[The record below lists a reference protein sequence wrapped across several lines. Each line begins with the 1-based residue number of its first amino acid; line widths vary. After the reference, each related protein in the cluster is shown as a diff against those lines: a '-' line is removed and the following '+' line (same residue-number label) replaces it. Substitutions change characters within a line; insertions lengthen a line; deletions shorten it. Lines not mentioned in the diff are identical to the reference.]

1 MQRYV
6 IAVLVNN
13 QFGVL
18 ARVAGMFR
26 RRGFN
31 IDTLTVGETED
42 PKFSRMTIS
51 FYGDEASRKQ
61 VVSQLSKL
69 SDVRAVHMI
78 DRDNAVMR
86 ELVLIK
92 IRNTPETQPE
102 IMTVAEIFR
111 ARVVD
116 YGRERMTVEITGETS
131 KINAFIEN
139 IKKYGIIEICRTGIV
154 ALERQDSNLLSDL
167 DITGE
172 VIK

>member
-31 IDTLTVGETED
+31 IDTLTVGETEN

-51 FYGDEASRKQ
+51 FYGDDASRKQ
-61 VVSQLSKL
+61 VISQLSKL
-69 SDVRAVHMI
+69 SDVRAVHQI
-78 DRDNAVMR
+78 DKDNAVMR

-102 IMTVAEIFR
+102 IVTVTDIFR

-116 YGRERMTVEITGETS
+116 YGRERMTIEITGETS
-131 KINAFIEN
+131 KVNAFIDN
-139 IKKYGIIEICRTGIV
+139 MKKYGIIELCRTGIV
-154 ALERQDSNLLSDL
+154 AIERGADYLLTDHES
-167 DITGE
+167 TE
-172 VIK
+172 E